1 MKKTATSKRLRIGI
15 VVPHIFMQREILPHV
30 IFSPAKLALS
40 LGEGLEKL
48 GTDVTLFTPGS
59 VDTSTRNITADLS
72 YFEHELGL
80 RGDSYVE
87 LLKKHPFTFI
97 TLARQVQSELIA
109 NAYAMAN
116 AGQLDLVHIYTNEED
131 VALPFAALCTQP
143 VVFTHHDPF
152 NFMVK
157 YKNVFPKYTELNWIS
172 MSYAQRQGMPP
183 ETNWVGN
190 VYHGLDDSRL
200 KPVRIPSNDYI
211 AYLGR
216 IIQPKGLHLAI
227 AAVQQY
233 NQTAKKPIKLKIA
246 GKHYAGHK
254 KDTYWLERIQPQLD
268 DPQIEYVGFV
278 GPDEQRSFLGNARAL
293 IVPSLFDEPFG
304 LVTIEALACG
314 TPAIGLNSGALP
326 EVIENGRTGFLV
338 YKKFAPDGSID
349 ETATAAS
356 LATTFDD
363 IPNLRRNDCL
373 DAYNETFTA
382 ARMCQEHL
390 SIYER
395 LILSPDQ
402 S

>member
-1 MKKTATSKRLRIGI
+1 MKKTAINKSLRIGI

-30 IFSPAKLALS
+30 IFSPAKLALALS
-40 LGEGLEKL
+40 DGLEAL
-48 GTDVTLFTPGS
+48 GADVTLFTPGPIDAT
-59 VDTSTRNITADLS
+59 VRNVTADLS
-72 YFEHELGL
+72 YFEHELAL

-97 TLARQVQSELIA
+97 TLARQVQAELIA
-109 NAYAMAN
+109 KAYAMAN
-116 AGQLDLVHIYTNEED
+116 RGQLDLVHIYTNEED
-131 VALPFAALCTQP
+131 VALPFAALCTKP

-157 YKNVFPKYTELNWIS
+157 YKNVFPKYASLNWIS
-172 MSYAQRQGMPP
+172 MSYAQRQGMPA

-190 VYHGLDDSRL
+190 VYHGIDDSQL
-200 KPVRIPSNDYI
+200 KPVKAPTDDYI

-227 AAVQQY
+227 AAVQHY
-233 NQTAKKPIKLKIA
+233 NLTAARPLTLKIA

-254 KDTYWLERIQPQLD
+254 KDTYWQERILPHLND
-268 DPQIEYVGFV
+268 RHIEYVGFV
-278 GPDEQRSFLGNARAL
+278 GPEDRPAFLGNARAL

-326 EVIENGRTGFLV
+326 EVIEDGRTGFMV
-338 YKKFAPDGSID
+338 YKKFAADGSID
-349 ETATAAS
+349 EQATAEH
-356 LATTFDD
+356 LAATFAN
-363 IPNLRRNDCL
+363 IHKLRRSDCL
-373 DAYNETFTA
+373 DAFNTTFTA
-382 ARMCQEHL
+382 KRMCEEHL
-390 SIYER
+390 SIYDR
-395 LILSPDQ
+395 LTQSPDQ